1 MICDLVTGYIA
12 VSNVVLHQMVGVLP
26 IPEITIGME
35 FSAGEFCERSSPTWI
50 DFRSV
55 T

>member
-12 VSNVVLHQMVGVLP
+12 VAIVVLHQWGVLDP

-35 FSAGEFCERSSPTWI
+35 FSAGI
-50 DFRSV
+50 L
-55 T
+55 